1 MQTQTGWVN
10 NGMHQYWS
18 LVFEDRA
25 IPWQPFSP
33 GVEVFPLC
41 TGDNGD
47 LKAALMRNAPG
58 AEVPEHVHQGY
69 EFILVLAGAE
79 SDARATYKA
88 GDFIANPPGSRH
100 AVRTEQGN
108 TVLIVWTAPIQFV

>member
-1 MQTQTGWVN
+1 MNRHLNWVN
-10 NGMHQYWS
+10 NSAHQYWS
-18 LVFEDRA
+18 LAFEDLNV
-25 IPWQPFSP
+25 PWQPFSP

-41 TGDNGD
+41 TSDDGT

-69 EFILVLAGAE
+69 EFILVLSGSE
-79 SDARATYKA
+79 TDARATYHA

-100 AVRTEQGN
+100 RLHSDTGN
-108 TVLIVWTAPIQFV
+108 TVLIVWEAPIQFT